1 MSTRFDFPSYFP
13 SYFPMLI
20 AIFETPSLAQD
31 QLVQQLQISS
41 RPTANKLSR
50 IAVVSRKMEWE
61 ERR

>member
-1 MSTRFDFPSYFP
+1 
-13 SYFPMLI
+13 MLI